1 MKKITKSIGTVLF
14 MAVCLVTKGQDI
26 IKPLK
31 VGDKCPDIIIHDIIN
46 YKDSVIDI
54 SAFRGKLLILD
65 FWANWCSPCIGEIPK
80 MDSLQKQFSQEIQIL
95 GSTYQKKSEIASF
108 LKEMFNVNRISFPTA
123 TNDNVLRKLFP
134 DAYLPH
140 FAWINQDGIVIGI
153 TGGEDVTA
161 DNIKKI
167 IQGIPVE
174 FKYEKDIVK
183 KVSMDS
189 PFFTFYDQANKDSL
203 GISNLNK
210 DKLIWYS
217 TLTKYI
223 DGVNGY
229 YHGDSTRI
237 ANINDPII
245 NLYKTAFTGKAE
257 FSIFSLPIACELRV
271 KDSGVYTDYT
281 PEHGHLSG
289 RTYINWI
296 KIHGYSYEIKV
307 PSSLGWKN
315 FEIMQQDLNTYF
327 GDLYGTYGRI
337 VKKEMKCLVLVK
349 TSDDIKLTTKGGKPE
364 ESDNKFYFHIKN
376 NFLAWLSFKLR
387 NYYMQLST
395 MPIIDETGIK
405 NPIDLDINCDLENLE
420 EVNKALEKYGLKYI
434 VAERG
439 INTLLI
445 TDNTSNNVDRVLQAG
460 ATLK

>member
-46 YKDSVIDI
+46 YKDSVTDI
-54 SAFRGKLLILD
+54 SAFKGKLLILD

-95 GSTYQKKSEIASF
+95 GSTYQKKSEITSF
-108 LKEMFNVNRISFPTA
+108 LKKMFNVNHISFPTA

-167 IQGIPVE
+167 IQGIPIK

-189 PFFTFYDQANKDSL
+189 PFFTFYDQANRDSL

-237 ANINDPII
+237 ANINVPII
-245 NLYKTAFTGKAE
+245 NLYKTAFTGRAE

-281 PEHGHLSG
+281 PEKGYLSG
-289 RTYINWI
+289 RECVDWL
-296 KIHGYSYEIKV
+296 KKHGYSYEIKV
-307 PSSLGWKN
+307 PSSFGWKD

-327 GDLYGTYGRI
+327 GNLYGTYGRI
-337 VKKEMKCLVLVK
+337 VKKEMKCLVLVR
-349 TSDDIKLTTKGGKPE
+349 TSDIINLTTKGGKPE
-364 ESDNKFYFHIKN
+364 ESDNKFFFHIKN
-376 NFLAWLSFKLR
+376 NYLAWLSFKLR
-387 NYYMQLST
+387 NYYMQLSSV
-395 MPIIDETGIK
+395 PIIDETGITK
-405 NPIDLDINCDLENLE
+405 PIDLDINCDLENLE